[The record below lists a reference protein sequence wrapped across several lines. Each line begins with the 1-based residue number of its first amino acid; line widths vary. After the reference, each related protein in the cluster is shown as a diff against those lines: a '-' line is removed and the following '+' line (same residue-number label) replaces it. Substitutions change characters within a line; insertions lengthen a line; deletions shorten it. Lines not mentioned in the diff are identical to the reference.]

1 MNIIPLLLKEL
12 NDETAHTRKML
23 ERIPNDQYDWQPHV
37 KSMTVRRLA
46 AHIADLPNWI
56 AMVLNT
62 TELDLASSEWKE
74 EPINNTETLLAV
86 LERSLANGKERLD
99 RATEE
104 ELQDKWVLRYG
115 DQIISD
121 TNKYEFLRI
130 TIAQMIH
137 HRAQMGVFLRLLN
150 IPIPGPYGPSADE
163 MNFA

>member
-1 MNIIPLLLKEL
+1 MNIIQALVKEL
-12 NDETAHTRKML
+12 NEETAHTRKML

-62 TELDLASSEWKE
+62 AELDLNSGEWKE
-74 EPINNTETLLAV
+74 EPINDTDALLV
-86 LERSLANGKERLD
+86 VFERSVANGKARLEQ
-99 RATEE
+99 AAEE
-104 ELQDKWVLRYG
+104 ELQANWILRYG
-115 DQIISD
+115 DHILSN
-121 TNKYEFLRI
+121 TSKYEFIRI
-130 TIAQMIH
+130 SIAQIIH

-163 MNFA
+163 MSFA

>member
-62 TELDLASSEWKE
+62 TELDLASGEWKE

-86 LERSLANGKERLD
+86 LERSVANGKERLD
-99 RATEE
+99 KATEE